1 MAGVDDRSVEIDGAH
16 IGYDVTGPGDAPA
29 LLFINSIGATRA
41 LWDRQVARL
50 RDDYRVIRYDAR
62 GHGRSSAPEG
72 DYTLAQLGRD
82 AVAVLDA
89 AGAPTAHVC
98 GISLGGLT
106 ALWLGLHAPTR
117 VRSLVLANTAARIGT
132 LETWTDRIALVHKR
146 GMPAVADRAM
156 ATWFTPAFHT
166 REPETVAAFRA
177 MVTACSATGYLG
189 CCAALRDADLRDDVS
204 RLRVPVL
211 TIAGTRDV
219 ATPPAGVEFIRDH
232 VPGSTHVAFDV
243 AHLSNV
249 EEADGFNGAL
259 TSFLSGVRAT

>member
-1 MAGVDDRSVEIDGAH
+1 MADADDRFVERDGVR
-16 IGYDVTGPGDAPA
+16 IGYSVAGPGDAPA

-50 RDDYRVIRYDAR
+50 DGDYRVIRYDAR
-62 GHGRSSAPEG
+62 GHGRSDAPAG
-72 DYTLAQLGRD
+72 DYTLAQLGHD

-89 AGAPTAHVC
+89 AGATSAHVC

-106 ALWLGLHAPTR
+106 ALWLGLHAAPR
-117 VRSLVLANTAARIGT
+117 VDRLILANTAARIGT

-146 GMPAVADRAM
+146 GMSAVADRAM
-156 ATWFTPAFHT
+156 ATWFTPAFHA
-166 REPETVAAFRA
+166 REPETTASFRA
-177 MVTACSATGYLG
+177 MVAGCSTTGYLG

-204 RLRVPVL
+204 RLRGPVL
-211 TIAGTRDV
+211 TVAGTQDV

-249 EEADGFNGAL
+249 EEADGFNDAL
-259 TSFLSGVRAT
+259 MSFLLAERLR